1 MKYSIVIPV
10 HNKVEFTHQCIQ
22 DILSSNIHNYECI
35 VIDNASTDSTPSYLT
50 CQPDLIKVIT
60 NKKNRGCAKSWNQG
74 VSASFGEWVVIL
86 NNDVRLP
93 KDWLVKLV
101 TTAEKYN
108 VDVISP
114 SMREGPL
121 NYNFE
126 KYAVEFVLSMKNI
139 FRKWTPNGACF
150 AVKRN
155 VFDKVGLFDENFK
168 IGQYEDA
175 DFFRRCKLSNISMGI
190 TGNSFIHHFGSSTQ
204 ILIKENKLDYP
215 KLNQKYHRSKWNI
228 GFFRRHWE
236 RYKEQLLIKYWSY
249 FEYRSKKHSLLE
261 KFRNGRLYYH

>member
-86 NNDVRLP
+86 NN
-93 KDWLVKLV
+93 
-101 TTAEKYN
+101 
-108 VDVISP
+108 
-114 SMREGPL
+114 
-121 NYNFE
+121 
-126 KYAVEFVLSMKNI
+126 
-139 FRKWTPNGACF
+139 

-204 ILIKENKLDYP
+204 ILVKENILDYP

-228 GFFRRHWE
+228 GLFRRHWE